1 MHPGGCSADAS
12 RGAFA
17 PTYLPAEVEKQAEWI
32 LPVARGALNGS
43 SVSSS
48 PSSSLSRRRCFFAAK
63 SDLHFQ
69 YNQFLPRDEYAIGRL
84 WSTRNQNR
92 DAYHHHDSYPPINPG
107 LLTGLLV
114 DRKHHSSGLLSF
126 PSSSIVDA
134 VMDMRM
140 LYWRTDAHVHSSVLP
155 DQKRVDCLHFC
166 MGSRALWSTAPRML
180 SHAMA
185 MADERVIHQHS
196 PNPAP
201 RWWAVQRSR

>member
-1 MHPGGCSADAS
+1 MLNVGAHILHYTDFTSVIDEFANGTAAIRRHYALAKASKSDPRRSPRKPMILWRTMHPGGCSADAS

-107 LLTGLLV
+107 
-114 DRKHHSSGLLSF
+114 
-126 PSSSIVDA
+126 
-134 VMDMRM
+134 
-140 LYWRTDAHVHSSVLP
+140 TDTCQTPLC
-155 DQKRVDCLHFC
+155 DNKQK
-166 MGSRALWSTAPRML
+166 GKYTKQWS
-180 SHAMA
+180 
-185 MADERVIHQHS
+185 D
-196 PNPAP
+196 
-201 RWWAVQRSR
+201 